1 MLTSLPRVDPDKDE
15 KDGWNISTTPQ
26 ELVATFPTL
35 DRRIQQLMLH
45 SEDIKIWR
53 LYIHKPYPYW
63 TQGRVALLG
72 DAAHPMLPDQTQG
85 HSQAIEDA
93 AALGLVFSEQYFRVN
108 AATPAKDAISA
119 ALQRYE
125 KVRME
130 RAAALQDASAKARED
145 IRERIGWAAEGVK
158 PGKLT
163 IEDLCGYD
171 MEVHLSE
178 IVAAEGAAF

>member
-1 MLTSLPRVDPDKDE
+1 
-15 KDGWNISTTPQ
+15 
-26 ELVATFPTL
+26 
-35 DRRIQQLMLH
+35 MLH

-53 LYIHKPYPYW
+53 LCIHKPYPYW
-63 TQGRVALLG
+63 TRGRVALLG

-93 AALGLVFSEQYFRVN
+93 AALGLVFSEQYFTKTTVN
-108 AATPAKDAISA
+108 TTMEAIIV

-125 KVRME
+125 KLRMN
-130 RAAALQDASAKARED
+130 RAGSLQDASAKARED
-145 IRERIGWAAEGVK
+145 MRERIGWAAEGVK

-171 MEVHLSE
+171 MEEHISE
-178 IVAAEGAAF
+178 ILASENAILTQAL

>member
-1 MLTSLPRVDPDKDE
+1 M
-15 KDGWNISTTPQ
+15 
-26 ELVATFPTL
+26 ATFPTL
-35 DRRIQQLMLH
+35 DPRIHQLMLH

-53 LYIHKPYPYW
+53 LNIHKPYPYW
-63 TQGRVALLG
+63 TRGRVVLVR

-93 AALGLVFSEQYFRVN
+93 AALGLVFSEDDFRPKGEESAKAISSAIKRYEQIRMKR
-108 AATPAKDAISA
+108 AAT
-119 ALQRYE
+119 
-125 KVRME
+125 
-130 RAAALQDASAKARED
+130 LQDASAKARED

-171 MEVHLSE
+171 MEQHLSE
-178 IVAAEGAAF
+178 IVAAELMAG